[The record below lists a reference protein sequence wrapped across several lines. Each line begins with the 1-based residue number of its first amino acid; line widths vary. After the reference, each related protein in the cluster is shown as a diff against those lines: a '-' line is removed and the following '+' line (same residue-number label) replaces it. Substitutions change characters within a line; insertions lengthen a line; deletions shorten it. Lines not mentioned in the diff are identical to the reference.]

1 VSIKGEHSPEVMLKR
16 MNDQC
21 NSFRD
26 RALAAEGKLR
36 KIKKLA
42 DKWKTTRTYFAAYH
56 FCAEAIDK
64 VLGEK

>member
-1 VSIKGEHSPEVMLKR
+1 MLKR
-16 MNDQC
+16 LNDQS